1 LPAGSRRYD
10 DCESGELTAKD
21 NTGPLAGIRVL
32 DMATMLAG
40 PYGATLLGDLGA
52 DVIKIESQYGDD
64 SRHLGPERQGERSP
78 FISLNRN
85 KRAIVLDLRRQAA
98 QGVFARLLA
107 TTDVLIT
114 NIREPALSR
123 LGVDYDSVRR
133 HRGDVI
139 WIGVTAF
146 GADGPYAG
154 RPGIDF
160 LVQGYAGV
168 LVLNGHPGS
177 PPVRMGIP
185 AVDVMTSLLVSTAAL
200 SALHVRAQTGEGQR
214 IDISLLDALLHA
226 QCTGLG
232 PYLFTGEATPKTG
245 NRSQY
250 FAPSGIYTCKD
261 GKQAVITC
269 PSEKFFRNLCD
280 ALEVAWADEPRFHD
294 IDSRLANQEALDRLI
309 EGRCRDFTRAELVE
323 RLIAADVLTAPVN
336 EAADVVD
343 DPQIAH
349 NRMIVTTEH
358 AKLGPVRVTGV
369 PIHFH
374 GTPGSVRKPPPMLG
388 QHTEE
393 ILGELGYGSDEI
405 TSLVR
410 AGAVAG
416 PAARGS

>member
-1 LPAGSRRYD
+1 MPP
-10 DCESGELTAKD
+10 
-21 NTGPLAGIRVL
+21 GPLAGIRVL

-52 DVIKIESQYGDD
+52 DVIKIESHYGDE
-64 SRHLGPERQGERSP
+64 SRHLGPEREGERSP
-78 FISLNRN
+78 FLSLNRN
-85 KRAIVLDLRRQAA
+85 KRAIVLDLRREPA
-98 QGVFARLLA
+98 QGVFRRLVA

-123 LGVDYDSVRR
+123 LSVDYESVRR
-133 HRGDVI
+133 HRGDIV

-146 GADGPYAG
+146 GPDGPYAG

-160 LVQGYAGV
+160 LAQGYAGV
-168 LVLNGHPGS
+168 LVLNGQPDS

-185 AVDVMTSLLVSTAAL
+185 VVDVMTSLLVSTAAL
-200 SALHVRAQTGEGQR
+200 TALHVRAQTGQGQR
-214 IDISLLDALLHA
+214 IDVSLLDALLHA
-226 QCTGLG
+226 QCTGFA
-232 PYLFTGEATPKTG
+232 PYLLTGEVTPRTG

-261 GKQAVITC
+261 GKRAVITC
-269 PSEKFFRNLCD
+269 PSEKFFRNLCA
-280 ALEVAWADEPRFHD
+280 ALAVPWAEEARFRD
-294 IDSRLANQEALDRLI
+294 IDSRLRHQDELDQLI
-309 EGRCRDFTRAELVE
+309 AARCKDFTCAELVG

-336 EAADVVD
+336 EIPEAVE

-358 AKLGPVRVTGV
+358 AKLGPIRVTGV

-374 GTPGSVRKPPPMLG
+374 GTPGGVRRPPPMLG

-393 ILGELGYGSDEI
+393 ILTELGYGSDEI
-405 TSLVR
+405 ARLVR
-410 AGAVAG
+410 DAAVG
-416 PAARGS
+416 TRAAKS

>member
-1 LPAGSRRYD
+1 MSPQVNS
-10 DCESGELTAKD
+10 SP
-21 NTGPLAGIRVL
+21 GPLAGIRVL

-52 DVIKIESQYGDD
+52 DVIKVESHYGDD
-64 SRHLGPERQGERSP
+64 SRRLGPEREGERSP
-78 FISLNRN
+78 FVSLNRN
-85 KRAIVLDLRRQAA
+85 KRAIVLDLRKEPA
-98 QGVFARLLA
+98 QPVFARLLA

-123 LGVDYDSVRR
+123 LAVDYESVRR
-133 HRGDVI
+133 HRGDII

-146 GADGPYAG
+146 GAGGPYAG

-168 LVLNGHPGS
+168 LVLNGRPGS

-200 SALHVRAQTGEGQR
+200 TALHVRAQTGAGQR

-280 ALEVAWADEPRFHD
+280 ALDVAWGDEPRFRD
-294 IDSRLANQEALDRLI
+294 IDNRLRNQDELDRLL
-309 EGRCRDFTRAELVE
+309 GTRCQELTRDELVE

-336 EAADVVD
+336 EIPEAVE
-343 DPQIAH
+343 DPQILH
-349 NRMIVTTEH
+349 NQMIVTTEH

-374 GTPGSVRKPPPMLG
+374 GTPGSVRLPPPLLG
-388 QHTEE
+388 QHTED
-393 ILGELGYGSDEI
+393 ILRELGYRSEEI
-405 TSLVR
+405 ARLLND
-410 AGAVAG
+410 AAVLG
-416 PAARGS
+416 TR